1 MHFARWI
8 QTIYWRTSLRRD
20 EAKYFYRRISSCG
33 SVTCSFRK
41 DLLRICVFPSH
52 LWVSDITE
60 LIKQLLKLYEALT
73 ERYSECVN
81 WLEEDRN
88 DNIFFDANLN
98 PSTKAMQ
105 GQEQGR
111 RTQIANRRTKRPWF
125 YVVKDCKATAPAWFR
140 IAWQVLYI
148 DKFYIS
154 WQVLIFNK
162 FIYLDLQR
170 ENSWLL
176 FIEKQVYI
184 YNMFYKF
191 HDKFYILTS
200 LIYYVTS
207 FIYFVTSFN
216 CAL

>member
-1 MHFARWI
+1 MSIYRTCHAILKYAEAVAWQRVGAQLFLHHGRWLYMHFARWI
-8 QTIYWRTSLRRD
+8 QKIYWRTSLRRD

-88 DNIFFDANLN
+88 DNIVFDVNLN

-111 RTQIANRRTKRPWF
+111 GLEFLSRKP
-125 YVVKDCKATAPAWFR
+125 KD
-140 IAWQVLYI
+140 
-148 DKFYIS
+148 
-154 WQVLIFNK
+154 
-162 FIYLDLQR
+162 
-170 ENSWLL
+170 
-176 FIEKQVYI
+176 
-184 YNMFYKF
+184 
-191 HDKFYILTS
+191 
-200 LIYYVTS
+200 
-207 FIYFVTSFN
+207 
-216 CAL
+216 

>member
-1 MHFARWI
+1 MSIYKTCHAILKHAGAVAWQKVGAQLFVHHGGWLYMHFARWI

-20 EAKYFYRRISSCG
+20 EAKYSYRRISSCG

-52 LWVSDITE
+52 LWVPDITE

-88 DNIFFDANLN
+88 DNIVFDANLN

-111 RTQIANRRTKRPWF
+111 GLEFLSRKS
-125 YVVKDCKATAPAWFR
+125 KD
-140 IAWQVLYI
+140 
-148 DKFYIS
+148 
-154 WQVLIFNK
+154 
-162 FIYLDLQR
+162 
-170 ENSWLL
+170 
-176 FIEKQVYI
+176 
-184 YNMFYKF
+184 
-191 HDKFYILTS
+191 
-200 LIYYVTS
+200 
-207 FIYFVTSFN
+207 
-216 CAL
+216 